1 MSEVC
6 ETGKSRLQLSGVLIS
21 LRRLF
26 AFLEVKTCKGDLH
39 EAAGAADASACS
51 TFEDRGA
58 VQAEIDYGS
67 QGGPCDPSTQND
79 AGGNPAP

>member
-26 AFLEVKTCKGDLH
+26 AFLEVKTCDRDVTPANPSVH
-39 EAAGAADASACS
+39 S
-51 TFEDRGA
+51 T
-58 VQAEIDYGS
+58 EIDLYS
-67 QGGPCDPSTQND
+67 ICS
-79 AGGNPAP
+79 